1 MQKQLITLAIGGL
14 IATGA
19 QAQSNVTVY
28 GVADLSFDS
37 VSTSGGTI
45 PGSRTGNYTRVSSNS
60 SYLGFK
66 GSEDLGNGLRALFQ
80 FESSVNADTNTAGS
94 SLLGAARDSYVGLE
108 SASIGTVKL
117 GTLSTPT
124 RSLGTAIDVNAGA
137 AGIGT
142 NSGLINNLGFDSRQ
156 ANAIRYDTPAL
167 AGFSA
172 AFAYIAGENKTHDGA
187 AAPANRSA
195 WDLGM
200 NYKAGPWMAGLTHAQ
215 SKEGNL
221 ADSKVRNSR
230 IATAYDF
237 GPGSIRLLWN
247 QERNASLGAGTRQSV
262 WGLGGTYNATPN
274 GKLIAQYYRAN
285 DRSGNAVSNE
295 GARLFELGYE
305 HNLSKRTML
314 KLIYARI
321 DNDSN
326 ASFNFGS
333 NGVRN
338 VAGQPGVDP
347 RGFQIGVRHSF

>member
-1 MQKQLITLAIGGL
+1 MQKQLITLAISGL

-37 VSTSGGTI
+37 VSTSGGTL

-80 FESSVNADTNTAGS
+80 FESSVNVDTNTAGS

-108 SASIGTVKL
+108 TASLGTLKL

-137 AGIGT
+137 TSIGA

-156 ANAIRYDTPAL
+156 ANTIRYDTPVL

-172 AFAYIAGENKTHDGA
+172 AFAYIAGENKTTDGA
-187 AAPANRSA
+187 ATPANRSA

-200 NYKAGPWMAGLTHAQ
+200 NYKAGPWMAGLTHVQ
-215 SKEGNL
+215 KKEGDA
-221 ADSKVRNSR
+221 ADTRFRNSR

-237 GPGSIRLLWN
+237 GTGSIRVLWN
-247 QERNASLGAGTRQSV
+247 QDRDESLGASTRQTV
-262 WGLGGTYNATPN
+262 WGLGGTFNATPN

-285 DRSGNAVSNE
+285 DRSGNATSDE

-305 HNLSKRTML
+305 HSLSKRTML

-321 DNDSN
+321 DNDGN
-326 ASFNFGS
+326 ATFNFGS

-338 VAGQPGVDP
+338 VTGQPGVDP
-347 RGFQIGVRHSF
+347 RGLQIGVRHSF